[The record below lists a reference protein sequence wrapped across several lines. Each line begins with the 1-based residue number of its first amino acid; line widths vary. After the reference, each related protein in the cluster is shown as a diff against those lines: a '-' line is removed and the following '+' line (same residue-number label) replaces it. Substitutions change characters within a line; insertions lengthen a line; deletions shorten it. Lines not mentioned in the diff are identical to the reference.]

1 MSTKGS
7 RGRPETSAPKWDW
20 SWIMNWQLA
29 AVAAGIL
36 AVTPAGAYARDLGNL
51 QKGETIAR
59 KSCVACHAINGG
71 IATSPNSKAPPFA
84 SLAQTPGMTAIALRA
99 ALQTSHRT
107 MPNLVLR
114 KGQRED
120 VIAYI
125 LSLKSAP
132 LELSRLRLGN
142 W

>member
-1 MSTKGS
+1 
-7 RGRPETSAPKWDW
+7 
-20 SWIMNWQLA
+20 MNWKLGVA
-29 AVAAGIL
+29 AAGIL
-36 AVTPAGAYARDLGNL
+36 LMTPAGAYARDPGNPE
-51 QKGETIAR
+51 KGETIAR

-71 IATSPNSKAPPFA
+71 ITASPNLNAPPFA
-84 SLAQTPGMTAIALRA
+84 RLAQTPGMTAIALRA

-114 KGQRED
+114 KRHRED

-132 LELSRLRLGN
+132 LELSRLRQGN
-142 W
+142 